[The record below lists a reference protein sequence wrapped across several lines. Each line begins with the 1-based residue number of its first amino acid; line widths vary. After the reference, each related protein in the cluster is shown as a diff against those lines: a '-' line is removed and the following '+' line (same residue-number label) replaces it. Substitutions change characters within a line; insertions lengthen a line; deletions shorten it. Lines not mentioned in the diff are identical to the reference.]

1 MTTNT
6 PGPMGTSENRR
17 VLDRDVTTTTT
28 AAPEV
33 SPAERCDRCGA
44 RAVIRAVMPGGG
56 DLVFCAHHGR
66 QHGAQLRAT
75 AVEIRD
81 DEGVLGA
88 P

>member
-1 MTTNT
+1 M
-6 PGPMGTSENRR
+6 
-17 VLDRDVTTTTT
+17 VTTT
-28 AAPEV
+28 AAPPL

-44 RAVIRAVMPGGG
+44 RAVVRAIMPGGG

-66 QHGAQLRAT
+66 LHADRLRAT

-81 DEGVLGA
+81 EEGVLGA

>member
-1 MTTNT
+1 MEASGRFGCLIYEMSMTT
-6 PGPMGTSENRR
+6 
-17 VLDRDVTTTTT
+17 DVT
-28 AAPEV
+28 AAPV

-44 RAVIRAVMPGGG
+44 RAVIRAMLPGGS

-66 QHGAQLRAT
+66 MHAKELQAVAT
-75 AVEIRD
+75 AIRD

>member
-1 MTTNT
+1 MTTAT
-6 PGPMGTSENRR
+6 Q
-17 VLDRDVTTTTT
+17 
-28 AAPEV
+28 APAV

-44 RAVIRAVMPGGG
+44 RAVVRAIMPGGG

-66 QHGAQLRAT
+66 QHADRLRAT

-81 DEGVLGA
+81 DEGVLGT

>member
-1 MTTNT
+1 M
-6 PGPMGTSENRR
+6 
-17 VLDRDVTTTTT
+17 TTTT
-28 AAPEV
+28 AAPPV

-44 RAVIRAVMPGGG
+44 RAAVRAILPGGA
-56 DLVFCAHHGR
+56 DLLFCAHHGR
-66 QHGAQLRAT
+66 EHATKLRQM

>member
-1 MTTNT
+1 
-6 PGPMGTSENRR
+6 
-17 VLDRDVTTTTT
+17 
-28 AAPEV
+28 
-33 SPAERCDRCGA
+33 
-44 RAVIRAVMPGGG
+44 MPGGG

-75 AVEIRD
+75 ASEIRD